1 VELSKVRLE
10 IYDFLGLLFPGFI
23 LICELWITVWGWRFF
38 ANSVNGLGGV
48 SFSVLLLLSFGVGH
62 LVQEFGD
69 ATLKRF
75 KGPRF
80 FKRARDDFW
89 TTKEADWVRS
99 AIWTETQIAMGSPDV
114 DAAFDYCL
122 TRLEGRLAKRDS
134 FLASSDLARSLL
146 VLCLFG
152 IAPALRM
159 AFGGAYSRFAS
170 GWRLLLLLGALILAG
185 LLAWK
190 RMLRFRELS
199 EVTVF
204 RAYLGT
210 VASKAALPTNPSQF
224 AGSEE

>member
-1 VELSKVRLE
+1 MGFSKVRLE
-10 IYDFLGLLFPGFI
+10 VYDFLGLILPGFI

-38 ANSVNGLGGV
+38 AHSINRLGGV

-62 LVQEFGD
+62 LVQELGD

-99 AIWTETQIAMGSPDV
+99 AIWTDTRIAMGSPDV

-122 TRLEGRLAKRDS
+122 TRLEGRLATRGS
-134 FLASSDLARSLL
+134 FLASSDFARSLL
-146 VLCLFG
+146 VVCLFG
-152 IAPALRM
+152 IAPTLRI
-159 AFGGAYSRFAS
+159 AFGEAHNRFAS
-170 GWRLLLLLGALILAG
+170 AWRLLVLLGALMFAG
-185 LLAWK
+185 FLAWK

-204 RAYLGT
+204 RAYLGI
-210 VASKAALPTNPSQF
+210 VGAKAALPTNPSQF